1 MSRKRIIGIAVV
13 LFVAAACTALLIRMR
28 LEKHA
33 RAETA
38 APPAVAVDAVSPA
51 RSTLHRVVEVFGSL
65 APKSATEVKSEL
77 LARVQRVQVKEWD
90 AVKVGDVLLE
100 LEPTD
105 LMLTVGREEAGLKM
119 ARAQLLQAG
128 VDRNRAN
135 REWTRAVRL
144 KEGGLVTGQELDER
158 KSGLESAQAR
168 VALAEAQVG
177 QAESQLA
184 EARHNLPKARIC
196 APIEGVVSH
205 RQVAVGDFV
214 DKGTPLFTIVDNRL
228 LDFTAN
234 VSALD
239 LVHVVE
245 GQPVVFTVDGLPGR
259 EFRGRVQRV
268 NPLVNSSDRSG
279 RIQAEVEN
287 GEGLLKG
294 GLFARGRVV
303 LEERREVLVLPRVA
317 LLGWDLEQGQARV
330 FVVDEGSVVRSRK
343 ISTGLAVDD
352 RVEVKTGLSDSDRV
366 VVRGAFNL
374 REGDRVREAGPEGRT

>member
-184 EARHNLPKARIC
+184 EARHNLTKARIC

-205 RQVAVGDFV
+205 RQVDVGDFV

-245 GQPVVFTVDGLPGR
+245 GQPVVFSVDGLPGR

-268 NPLVNSSDRSG
+268 TPWSTAATARDAFRPRSKMAKACSRVAFSPGAGWCWKSAGRSWCCRGWRSSDGTSNRG
-279 RIQAEVEN
+279 RRASSWWTRAAWCVPEK
-287 GEGLLKG
+287 L
-294 GLFARGRVV
+294 ARGWRWTTAW
-303 LEERREVLVLPRVA
+303 R
-317 LLGWDLEQGQARV
+317 
-330 FVVDEGSVVRSRK
+330 
-343 ISTGLAVDD
+343 
-352 RVEVKTGLSDSDRV
+352 
-366 VVRGAFNL
+366 
-374 REGDRVREAGPEGRT
+374 